1 MTALLTGGT
10 SRRVALGAESFR
22 FGIHHRLDD
31 QQLLDIMSNMKSATI
46 RQVQHGLAEVITEV
60 QKGQEIAITKHGKVV
75 ARLVPARQ
83 TMTSVGW
90 PDSQARMNAL
100 TSGKPIKGP
109 APSEIVRQQ
118 RGERL

>member
-1 MTALLTGGT
+1 M
-10 SRRVALGAESFR
+10 
-22 FGIHHRLDD
+22 
-31 QQLLDIMSNMKSATI
+31 LDIMSNMKSATI

-75 ARLVPARQ
+75 ARLVPVER
-83 TMTSVGW
+83 TMSSVGW
-90 PDSQARMNAL
+90 PDSQARMKAL
-100 TSGKPIKGP
+100 TAGKPIKGP